1 MDQEKNHNRFENRDE
16 PDVNRRNFDEE
27 TAAEL
32 TEPYRAKNDSDR
44 RSDVE
49 DANRDN
55 AGWIGYAAL
64 AISIISLFIFPV
76 LLGIVGIIVGFI
88 ARRRGAGALGAWAI
102 GIGVVSLLIGIFITP
117 FF

>member
-1 MDQEKNHNRFENRDE
+1 MDQNRNSNQFENREE
-16 PDVNRRNFDEE
+16 PDVNRRTFDEE

-32 TEPYRAKNDSDR
+32 TEPYRARNDSER
-44 RSDVE
+44 RDDVE
-49 DANRDN
+49 DVNQDN
-55 AGWIGYAAL
+55 AGWIGYVAL

-88 ARRRGAGALGAWAI
+88 ARRRGAQALGAWAI